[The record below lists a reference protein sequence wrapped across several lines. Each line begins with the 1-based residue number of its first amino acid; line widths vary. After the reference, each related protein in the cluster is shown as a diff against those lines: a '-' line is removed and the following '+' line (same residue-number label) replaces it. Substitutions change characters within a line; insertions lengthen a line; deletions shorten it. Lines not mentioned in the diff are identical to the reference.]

1 MDIKGEIKRNTVIE
15 GDFSTPMISIDK
27 FFRQNVN
34 QERAILNDALGW
46 MDLIDIFRAFFPQS
60 NRIYFSSVHGMFLR
74 IDHMLRHKTKSQ

>member
-46 MDLIDIFRAFFPQS
+46 MDLIDIFRAFYLRAAKYTFFQ
-60 NRIYFSSVHGMFLR
+60 VHMKYFLR
-74 IDHMLRHKTKSQ
+74 